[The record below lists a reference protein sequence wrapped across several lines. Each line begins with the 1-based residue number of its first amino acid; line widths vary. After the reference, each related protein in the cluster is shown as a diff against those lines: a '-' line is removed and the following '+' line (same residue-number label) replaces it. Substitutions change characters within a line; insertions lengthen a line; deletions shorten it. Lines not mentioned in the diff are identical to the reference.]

1 MAASLKPSVSS
12 PRSVSFVVNYCIVRE
27 PLSIW
32 ERGNAS
38 DPGQGGHMLAGQHLE
53 AMGTIFVYFPLVT
66 EKTLVSVLS
75 G

>member
-1 MAASLKPSVSS
+1 
-12 PRSVSFVVNYCIVRE
+12 
-27 PLSIW
+27 
-32 ERGNAS
+32 
-38 DPGQGGHMLAGQHLE
+38 MLAGQHLE